1 MATSSS
7 ESSPAEFRLG
17 LAGFTAS
24 MVSFAFGRFAYGA
37 LLPAMREGLGL
48 TFAAAGLLQSVNL
61 AAYLV
66 GSLTCG
72 LAVRRVPAGR
82 LVVGSVLAAAGSL
95 AAVGASRS
103 PGWAVATMALLG
115 FCGGV
120 VWIATATLVI
130 ERAAPAR
137 RGWLLGV
144 ACAGS
149 GLGIPLVAVLVE
161 VLRREQV
168 ADYWRVVWWAMAVG
182 AVGAGALVFAL
193 IRRRAADPP
202 PPRSPGE
209 DAART
214 SERDGLW
221 DDLRTPPVPAVL
233 LVYLLFGLGASVFL
247 TFAMASISQG
257 SAAGP
262 AAVWAVFGIAG
273 GCGALVVGYLSDRWG
288 PARVLV
294 GSLLACGLATAVPAV
309 STVLPAMVPAAVLFG
324 LPLIGVGVLVAAL
337 LSAALPTPA
346 RTSRALAVATLLF
359 SGGQAAGPVA
369 AGAVIDRTGSFA
381 VPFATAAVVLLAG
394 GVFTVRLLQ
403 FDRRIL
409 L

>member
-1 MATSSS
+1 VATTRSS
-7 ESSPAEFRLG
+7 EVRAAEFRLG

-66 GSLTCG
+66 GSLACG
-72 LAVRRVPAGR
+72 LAVRRLPAGR
-82 LVVGSVLAAAGSL
+82 LVVWSVLAAAGSL

-103 PGWAVATMALLG
+103 AGWAVATMALLG

-161 VLRREQV
+161 VLRRQQV
-168 ADYWRVVWWAMAVG
+168 GDFWRVVWWAMAVG
-182 AVGAGALVFAL
+182 AIGAGALVFAMV
-193 IRRRAADPP
+193 RRRVTDPP
-202 PPRSPGE
+202 PPHTPGGG
-209 DAART
+209 AARA
-214 SERDGLW
+214 DGLW

-233 LVYLLFGLGASVFL
+233 LVYLLFGVSTSVFL
-247 TFAMASISQG
+247 TFAMASISRG

-262 AAVWAVFGIAG
+262 AMVWAVFGIAG
-273 GCGALVVGYLSDRWG
+273 GCGALGVGYLSDRWG
-288 PARVLV
+288 PARVLM
-294 GSLLACGLATAVPAV
+294 GALLACGLATAVPAV
-309 STVLPAMVPAAVLFG
+309 STALPAMVPAAVLFG

-337 LSAALPTPA
+337 LSAALPAPA

-369 AGAVIDRTGSFA
+369 AGAVIDRTGSFT